1 MICIKIVYVVDSYGE
16 FSNGTTM
23 TAKRSKE
30 KLEALGHEVSI
41 VSTYNTNEKGYY
53 RLKKRYIPIVTH
65 FADKQKMIFAA
76 PDKKVYE
83 EAFKDADVVHLFMPF
98 KASKVA
104 RKVAK
109 KMNIPVTGAFHTQPE
124 HISYGMGLGRFG
136 RPIAWLVYRWFKLS
150 FFNKVKHIHCPT
162 KFIANELKRQN
173 YKKNITHVITNGI
186 NESFFTN
193 PTRVYEKDEYTL
205 LTIGRYSSEK
215 RQKTLLKA
223 IAHSKYRNRIKVI
236 LAGQG
241 PEEKRLKSLAKKLK
255 LKAEFNFYSTKDL
268 IKTIENADLYIHPA
282 EAEIEGIS
290 ALEAIASGLV
300 PIVADSRISA
310 TKQFTLDERSLF
322 KVRDHKELAKKIDY
336 WLDNPDEREAMSSKY
351 QDHIKNYNIDTAV
364 SLLEEMFKEAVIDYA
379 KEQVTK
385 SSKENKKY
393 KKRISAP
400 RLKRAISSI
409 IYYGL
414 AIPVFTFYFLLIRR
428 VKIKG
433 RKNLKNLDGAVII
446 SNHVHSLDSVM
457 GGVLSF
463 PRKPIF
469 TSMQDNFKHPVYGR
483 LVNILGATPTPKTMD
498 ETKIFFTELKKH
510 AAKGRLIYFFPEG
523 ELISGY
529 RDLREFKKGAFKLAE
544 EAKVPIV
551 PVRISF
557 AKKQKARF
565 FKERITVNI
574 GKPIYPN
581 IFLLKRD
588 SIEDLYNKAFDE
600 MSNLGSNYIN

>member
-1 MICIKIVYVVDSYGE
+1 
-16 FSNGTTM
+16 M

-41 VSTYNTNEKGYY
+41 VSTYNTTEKGYY
-53 RLKKRYIPIVTH
+53 KLKKRYIPIVTH

-76 PDKKVYE
+76 PDKKVYK
-83 EAFKDADVVHLFMPF
+83 EAFKDADLVHLFMPF

-109 KMNIPVTGAFHTQPE
+109 KMNIPVTGAFHAQPE

-136 RPIAWLVYRWFKLS
+136 RPVAWLVYRWFKFS
-150 FFNKVKHIHCPT
+150 FFNKIKHIHCPT
-162 KFIANELKRQN
+162 KFIADELKRQN

-186 NESFFTN
+186 DESFFTN
-193 PTRVYEKDEYTL
+193 PKRIYEKEEYTL

-215 RQKTLLKA
+215 RQNTLLKA
-223 IAHSKYRNRIKVI
+223 IAHSKYRDRIKVI

-241 PEEKRLKSLAKKLK
+241 PEEKRLKKLAKKLN
-255 LKAEFNFYSTKDL
+255 LNAEFNFYSTKDL
-268 IKTIENADLYIHPA
+268 IETIKAADLYIHPA

-322 KVRDHKELAKKIDY
+322 KVRDYKELARKIDY
-336 WLDNPDEREAMSSKY
+336 WLDNPKEREKMTSKY
-351 QDHIKNYNIDTAV
+351 QEHIRNYNIDTAI
-364 SLLEEMFKEAVIDYA
+364 SLLEEMFKDAIIDHANEQVA
-379 KEQVTK
+379 KE
-385 SSKENKKY
+385 SKENKKF
-393 KKRISAP
+393 KKSVSASRP
-400 RLKRAISSI
+400 KRVVSSI

-414 AIPVFTFYFLLIRR
+414 AIPVFSLYFFFIRR

-433 RKNLKNLDGAVII
+433 RKNLRKLDGAVIV

-483 LVNILGATPTPKTMD
+483 LVNILGATPTPKTID

-510 AAKGRLIYFFPEG
+510 AAKGRFIYFFPEG
-523 ELISGY
+523 ELVSGD

-544 EAKVPIV
+544 EAKVPVV

-557 AKKQKARF
+557 TDKSRGKL
-565 FKERITVNI
+565 FKEKITVNV

-581 IFLLKRD
+581 MFLLKRD
-588 SIEDLYNKAFDE
+588 SIDDLHNKTFDE
-600 MSNLGSNYIN
+600 MSNLGSYIN

>member
-1 MICIKIVYVVDSYGE
+1 VIFIKIVYVIDSYGE

-41 VSTYNTNEKGYY
+41 VSAYNTNDKGYY

-65 FADKQKMIFAA
+65 FANKQKMIFAA
-76 PDKKVYE
+76 PDKKVYK
-83 EAFKDADVVHLFMPF
+83 EAFKDADLVHLFMPF

-104 RKVAK
+104 RRVAK
-109 KMNIPVTGAFHTQPE
+109 KMNIPVTGAFHAQPE

-136 RPIAWLVYRWFKLS
+136 RPIAWLVYKWFKFS
-150 FFNKVKHIHCPT
+150 FFNKIKHIHCPT
-162 KFIANELKRQN
+162 KFIADELKRQN

-186 NESFFTN
+186 DDSFFTN
-193 PTRVYEKDEYTL
+193 PKRVYEKEEYTL

-215 RQKTLLKA
+215 RQNTLLKA
-223 IAHSKYRNRIKVI
+223 VAQSKYRDKIKII

-241 PEEKRLKSLAKKLK
+241 PEEKRLKNLAKKLN
-255 LKAEFNFYSTKDL
+255 LNAEFNFYTTKDL
-268 IKTIENADLYIHPA
+268 IEAIKYADLYIHPA

-310 TKQFTLDERSLF
+310 TKQFTLDERSLY
-322 KVRDHKELAKKIDY
+322 KVRDYKELAKKIDY
-336 WLDNPDEREAMSSKY
+336 WLDNPEEREKMSFEY
-351 QDHIKNYNIDTAV
+351 QKHIKNYNIDTAI
-364 SLLEEMFKEAVIDYA
+364 SLLEEMFKEAIIDHA
-379 KEQVTK
+379 KEQVPKT
-385 SSKENKKY
+385 KENKKF
-393 KKRISAP
+393 KKKINKTRS
-400 RLKRAISSI
+400 RRAISSI

-414 AIPVFTFYFLLIRR
+414 ALPIFSLYFLLIRGI
-428 VKIKG
+428 KIKG
-433 RKNLKNLDGAVII
+433 RKNLKKLDGAVIV
-446 SNHVHSLDSVM
+446 SNHVHKLDSVM

-469 TSMQDNFKHPVYGR
+469 TSMQENFKHPVYGR
-483 LVNILGATPTPKTMD
+483 LVNILGATPTPQTID

-510 AAKGRLIYFFPEG
+510 AARGRFIYFFPEG

-529 RDLREFKKGAFKLAE
+529 RDVREFKKGAFKLAE
-544 EAKVPIV
+544 EAKVPVV

-557 AKKQKARF
+557 TEKQKARI
-565 FKERITVNI
+565 FKEKITVNI

-588 SIEDLYNKAFDE
+588 SIDDLQTKAFDE
-600 MSNLGSNYIN
+600 MNNLGRNYVN